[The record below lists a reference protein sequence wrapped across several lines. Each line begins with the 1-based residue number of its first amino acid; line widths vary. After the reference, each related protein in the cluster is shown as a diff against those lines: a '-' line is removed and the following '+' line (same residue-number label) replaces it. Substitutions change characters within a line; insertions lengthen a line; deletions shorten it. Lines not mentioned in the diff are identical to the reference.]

1 VDYSRAGLT
10 AAAGVDPWA
19 LAEQLYSARPDQV
32 RALGQ
37 RFRDA
42 GALAVQVA
50 TSADAADGELAA
62 AFLNN
67 RVPVYDKLDSLKATK
82 RALAENGELMEESAR
97 IVFGVAEGLG
107 RAIENTRAVIAAMEA
122 EVDAVIARRNQFM
135 VGKNTTLAGVDL
147 KSAEATFARE
157 VVSVVRAYGQRVQAQ
172 LDDYEALLINHS
184 GRMADLG
191 YSTVGERTRRP
202 LDEIES
208 AYQVSAD
215 PGGVT
220 TFPGGQVLTAS
231 EQAVII
237 RLVEQRVRE
246 GDPEGL
252 PLEARVL
259 TALAELE
266 VIRRRAGAE
275 AEAVF
280 PGQDQ
285 HDNHADA
292 FRHTYWNAL
301 LAREY
306 GEQVAAELAIAHERR
321 PDASSATEAMDLYNN
336 EIGRRIAVEHADAGP
351 GELSR
356 LVEEAVRDGQTVVV
370 GSDGRLA
377 FSDSVSL
384 RRSGDPLNV
393 PPPPGVHPA
402 VLAPEPGP
410 GSSKHTG
417 PGKDTGTG

>member
-1 VDYSRAGLT
+1 
-10 AAAGVDPWA
+10 
-19 LAEQLYSARPDQV
+19 
-32 RALGQ
+32 
-37 RFRDA
+37 
-42 GALAVQVA
+42 
-50 TSADAADGELAA
+50 
-62 AFLNN
+62 
-67 RVPVYDKLDSLKATK
+67 
-82 RALAENGELMEESAR
+82 
-97 IVFGVAEGLG
+97 
-107 RAIENTRAVIAAMEA
+107 MEA

-147 KSAEATFARE
+147 KSADATFARE
-157 VVSVVRAYGQRVQAQ
+157 VVSIVRTYGRRMQAQ
-172 LDDYEALLINHS
+172 LDDYEGLLINHS
-184 GRMADLG
+184 GRLADLG
-191 YSTVGERTRRP
+191 YSTVGERTRPP

-208 AYQVSAD
+208 AYQVSVD
-215 PGGVT
+215 PGGTT

-237 RLVEQRVRE
+237 GLVERRVRE
-246 GDPEGL
+246 GDPTR
-252 PLEARVL
+252 PLTEAAGVL
-259 TALAELE
+259 AALAELE
-266 VIRRRAGAE
+266 VIRRRAEAE

-280 PGQDQ
+280 PGTDQ

-292 FRHTYWNAL
+292 FRHAYWNSL
-301 LAREY
+301 LAREF
-306 GEQVAAELAIAHERR
+306 GEQFAADLTIAHERR

-336 EIGRRIAVEHADAGP
+336 EIGRRIAVEHPDAGP
-351 GELSR
+351 AELSR

-377 FSDSVSL
+377 FSDSVPL